1 MSVRYHLEIFI
12 DFFLLE
18 NFMIIEAC
26 CMRTFGL
33 LRFQIK
39 FGKCRNLLLFEQFTA
54 QVASKSKKSINNA
67 TTPHV

>member
-1 MSVRYHLEIFI
+1 
-12 DFFLLE
+12 
-18 NFMIIEAC
+18 MIIEAC
-26 CMRTFGL
+26 CMGTFRL

-39 FGKCRNLLLFEQFTA
+39 FGKCRNLLLLFEQFTA